1 MRTSDFTPGLPVGP
15 LALSARDVPHVTI
28 ETNRTCNMRCRL
40 CYNLDRESVKSV
52 DDVKADLRT
61 ALDRRRLAAVT
72 LLGGE
77 PTLHPGLPEII
88 GHIKSRGLFCAVLTN
103 GLRFLDE
110 DGANLVG
117 RIKRA
122 GADRVYIH
130 VDSGQAHVHA
140 DIEADREKMSR
151 LLEAACL
158 PFALSVT
165 LYGGPEDD
173 LTGVVRRYSRFRY
186 FEGVLTTLPHD
197 PSGRT
202 APPSDLRAVYEGLRA
217 GLGLEPISF
226 IPADTDD
233 ADVRWLIYFYLV
245 NARTGGAFPV
255 SPRVQRLAQKIFRW
269 APGRQFFAQTLGP
282 AYVRTSLAPIVLAEI
297 MFSPR
302 RAAGLLGLVRGN
314 GSRPRSEASGAGPA
328 RRLFSS
334 LADLRAQF
342 ITIQAPP
349 RIDRAS
355 GRASICRHCP
365 DATVRNGRLVPV
377 CIADLV
383 SPLDPRIRPQLACP
397 EM

>member
-72 LLGGE
+72 ILGGE

-88 GHIKSRGLFCAVLTN
+88 NTVKSRGLFCAVLTN

-110 DGANLVG
+110 DGADLVG

-130 VDSGQAHVHA
+130 VDSGQTHVHA
-140 DIEADREKMSR
+140 DIEAARERMSR
-151 LLEAACL
+151 LLEAARL

-165 LYGGPEDD
+165 LYGGPGDD
-173 LTGVVRRYSRFRY
+173 LTVVVRRYSRFRY
-186 FEGVLTTLPHD
+186 FEGVLATLPHD

-202 APPSDLRAVYEGLRA
+202 APLSDLRAVYEGLKA
-217 GLGLEPISF
+217 GLGLEPISY
-226 IPADTDD
+226 IPADVDD

-245 NARTGGAFPV
+245 NSRTGEAFPV
-255 SPRVQRLAQKIFRW
+255 SPRVQRLAQRIFRW
-269 APGRQFFAQTLGP
+269 APGERFFAQTLGP
-282 AYVRTSLAPIVLAEI
+282 AYLRASLVPIVLAELF
-297 MFSPR
+297 FSPR
-302 RAAGLLGLVRGN
+302 RARELLWLILGS
-314 GSRPRSEASGAGPA
+314 GSRPRSEASGAGPSGRFFA
-328 RRLFSS
+328 GLG
-334 LADLRAQF
+334 DLRAQF

-349 RIDRAS
+349 ELDFAS

-383 SPLDPRIRPQLACP
+383 SPLDPRVRPKLACP